1 MTDNTKF
8 DLIVFG
14 ASGFTGR
21 LVAEYLNKQY
31 GANGSVRWAMAGRSE
46 AKLAQVRTEIGVP
59 DEVALIVADTQ
70 DMASVEAM
78 VAQAKCIITTVGP
91 YQLYGT
97 KLVEACANAGVDYV
111 DLSGEP
117 LWMSDMIEQ
126 FDAKARETGARIV
139 HSCGFDSIPFDLGVL
154 FLQNAAQAE
163 FGRPAPR
170 VRCRV
175 RVMDGE
181 FSGGTAA
188 SLGASL
194 ARLEKEPDLLMRMI
208 DPFCLANG
216 FKGPDQPQDN
226 KPYED
231 ELLGMWVAPFI
242 MAAINTKNVHRSNAL
257 MGHAYG
263 EDFIYDEMMV
273 AGVGEEGKAVAEFIS
288 SANPL
293 QGENVPQPGEGPSR
307 EKREAGS
314 YDVLFLG
321 EMPDGTVL
329 KAAVTGDMDPGYG
342 STSKMLAESA
352 ICLLEDCPD
361 LQGGVYTSAPAMG
374 EKLIARLVA
383 NAGMT
388 FERE

>member
-242 MAAINTKNVHRSNAL
+242 MAAINAKMFIAL
-257 MGHAYG
+257 M
-263 EDFIYDEMMV
+263 
-273 AGVGEEGKAVAEFIS
+273 
-288 SANPL
+288 
-293 QGENVPQPGEGPSR
+293 R
-307 EKREAGS
+307 
-314 YDVLFLG
+314 
-321 EMPDGTVL
+321 
-329 KAAVTGDMDPGYG
+329 
-342 STSKMLAESA
+342 
-352 ICLLEDCPD
+352 
-361 LQGGVYTSAPAMG
+361 
-374 EKLIARLVA
+374 
-383 NAGMT
+383 
-388 FERE
+388 